1 MGIPDMIGPLGE
13 RVKSTNPAFS
23 DFADGGNTR
32 VNSTNVNQIIGPEE
46 DIVTQGIAGNKQS
59 FIANGGGS
67 KLEYPLDVTGN
78 PAYAATVKFQI
89 FEYAMPNEGDT
100 TKNHSQSPVDNIIA
114 QEKTKP
120 KVERDTSLSGIDG
133 PANAAARF
141 SASAYSDDAADA
153 NVRNPGFQF
162 ADDAAVTQSF
172 VKTKSED
179 EADNKNNLSS
189 STSQFKIGFQK
200 KLGSPSIVMY
210 FPISQT
216 FVDTIGYSNANLN
229 TLGAGLEGG
238 AQLGTKDAMSG
249 VDKLLDTFG
258 QNAISVLSNPT
269 AALTGAAKSDVARV
283 GASRIMGKMP
293 FGVGTAAT
301 LLNRMI
307 VNPNVRTLFT
317 GVNIREFAFQF
328 KLIATSP
335 EEGEAIQKIIKIFRK
350 EAYPEAFQVP
360 LGGETN
366 VSLGYNFPNA
376 FKITFNFRGAQNKNI
391 PKILPCYLR
400 NVSHTINPTGGSF
413 RNDGKANEIDLTLA
427 FTEFR
432 ALQSQD
438 IEKGF

>member
-13 RVKSTNPAFS
+13 RIQSVGA
-23 DFADGGNTR
+23 AR
-32 VNSTNVNQIIGPEE
+32 VNSSNFNGSEE
-46 DIVTQGIAGNKQS
+46 DIITQGIAGNKQS
-59 FIANGGGS
+59 FIENGGGS
-67 KLEYPLDVTGN
+67 KLEYPLDVNGN

-100 TKNHSQSPVDNIIA
+100 AKNHSQSAVDNLVSRLDA
-114 QEKTKP
+114 TTP
-120 KVERDTSLSGIDG
+120 KVEGGNSSAGIDG

-141 SASAYSDDAADA
+141 SASAYSGIDGAANA
-153 NVRNPGFQF
+153 ASATNPGFQNF
-162 ADDAAVTQSF
+162 EDTEVLQSF

-179 EADNKNNLSS
+179 EADNKNNLAA

-216 FVDTIGYSNANLN
+216 FVDTIGYTGANLS
-229 TLGAGLEGG
+229 TLGAGVEAGSN
-238 AQLGTKDAMSG
+238 LGTDGIKSG
-249 VDKLLDTFG
+249 LSTLIGQFG
-258 QNAISVLSNPT
+258 QNLISILSDPA
-269 AALTGAAKSDVARV
+269 AALTGAAKTDAARV
-283 GASRIMGKMP
+283 GASRIMGKAP

-317 GVNIREFAFQF
+317 GVNVREFAFQF

-335 EEGEAIQKIIKIFRK
+335 EEGEVIQKIIKIFRK

-376 FKITFNFRGAQNKNI
+376 FKITFNFKGAQNKNI

-438 IEKGF
+438 IEDGF